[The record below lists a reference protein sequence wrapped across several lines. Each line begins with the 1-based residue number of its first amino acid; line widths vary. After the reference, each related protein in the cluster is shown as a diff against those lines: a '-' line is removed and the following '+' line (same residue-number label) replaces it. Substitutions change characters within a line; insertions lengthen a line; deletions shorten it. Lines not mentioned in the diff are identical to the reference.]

1 MLRLSALLL
10 AGLLVVG
17 GMGGLIADAW
27 ADPPAHAQ
35 GKGKGKKDKAE
46 KAAANSLISEHD
58 RGILREYFG
67 QQARSGKCPPGLAKK
82 NNGCLPPGQAKKW
95 SRGQQL
101 SRDVTYYRLPP
112 DLLGHLVP
120 PAGTEFVRVAGDIL
134 LIAAGTG
141 MVLDAVEDLMRF

>member
-1 MLRLSALLL
+1 MSRFFALLL

-17 GMGGLIADAW
+17 GTIGLTAQAW

-35 GKGKGKKDKAE
+35 GKGKGKKAE
-46 KAAANSLISEHD
+46 KAAANSLITERD
-58 RGILREYFG
+58 RDVLREYFG
-67 QQARSGKCPPGLAKK
+67 QQARSGNCPPGLAKK

-112 DLLGHLVP
+112 DLLGRLVA

-141 MVLDAVEDLMRF
+141 MVLDAVEDLLRF